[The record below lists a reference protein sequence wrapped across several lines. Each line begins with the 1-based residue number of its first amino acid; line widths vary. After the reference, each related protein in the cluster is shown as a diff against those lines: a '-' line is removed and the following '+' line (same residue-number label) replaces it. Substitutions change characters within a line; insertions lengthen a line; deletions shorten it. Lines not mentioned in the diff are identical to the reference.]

1 MNSAVKMAL
10 TLFVLMMYSM
20 REDGNCFISEH
31 FLVNEFRC
39 KDGAD
44 PVCVDGRLVSIL
56 ELVRLKFGKPVV
68 INSGYRTPSYN
79 RKIGG
84 AKFSQH
90 MYGRAADI
98 VVKGVKPEVVYNF
111 LCEVFPGSCG
121 FGLYPSFVHVDCR
134 KSKSRWKG

>member
-1 MNSAVKMAL
+1 
-10 TLFVLMMYSM
+10 MMYSL
-20 REDGNCFISEH
+20 REDAKWPISVH

-44 PVCVDGRLVSIL
+44 PVCVDARLVAIL
-56 ELVRLKFGKPVV
+56 EFVRSNFGKPVV

-98 VVKGVKPEVVYNF
+98 VVEDVKPEVVYNF
-111 LCEVFPGSCG
+111 LCEAFPNSFG
-121 FGLYPSFVHVDCR
+121 FGLYASFVHVDCR
-134 KSKSRWKG
+134 KTKSRWKG